1 MENLARAHTSKVDEA
16 VLPTDNN
23 INWASFQFQCTWFV
37 PMAPWI
43 SKTNQKLLAKLY
55 IQIQYIETT

>member
-23 INWASFQFQCTWFV
+23 INWAYVVCSNGTLDKQDKSE
-37 PMAPWI
+37 A
-43 SKTNQKLLAKLY
+43 N
-55 IQIQYIETT
+55 QYIETT